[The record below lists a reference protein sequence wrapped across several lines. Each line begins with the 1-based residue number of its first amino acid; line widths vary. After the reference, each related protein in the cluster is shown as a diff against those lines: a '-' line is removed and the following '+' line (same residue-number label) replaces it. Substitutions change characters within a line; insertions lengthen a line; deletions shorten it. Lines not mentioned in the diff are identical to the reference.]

1 MFDVKIGSQS
11 LKVTGNLDE
20 AIMLA
25 KQQNEDA
32 QVYDFRTNNLIC
44 EWSPVSG
51 LRKFLS
57 E

>member
-11 LKVTGNLDE
+11 LKVTENLDE
-20 AIMLA
+20 AIALA

-44 EWSPVSG
+44 EWSPISG
-51 LRKFLS
+51 LRQFLS

>member
-20 AIMLA
+20 AIRLA

-51 LRKFLS
+51 LRQFLS

>member
-1 MFDVKIGSQS
+1 MFDVKIGPQS

-20 AIMLA
+20 AITLA
-25 KQQNEDA
+25 KQQDEDT

-44 EWSPVSG
+44 EWSPLSG
-51 LRKFLS
+51 LRQFLA